1 MNWKVLPMSAFMV
14 FSLLFVALAGNSPA
28 QPAPPA
34 SEKLPWT
41 LREHYTFPGGPLRLD
56 YAKDNAEW
64 RIKVFQEDSETSRM
78 NPDVVL
84 RTVGFSVAV
93 KDGPVLTND
102 MLGSGG
108 ETQMLREPHQSE
120 FSGEGTTYTVRFV
133 PYEDLLIEHTITT
146 FRRWNFLFLTVKVTN
161 QGTNPRSILK
171 ITPAIIASGAFS
183 GLSDGAVASARAL
196 MFRGP
201 YPVFGTEGQGTA
213 LRVYDPAR
221 PLSLMMAFLPSG
233 FAACRYV
240 SPSGGSIMEGTFE
253 CDYAPG
259 YVLPPSGSI
268 TSNPI
273 FISFGFP
280 PAMAQM
286 QYDYLLFNACAPAVS
301 GKLPR
306 AWVTVPDTEGLAV
319 LRAEAANAV
328 SAGITHALIPGNW
341 EGRPGTLEGGAP
353 KYPKNIEEAAN
364 ALQSA
369 GCSSGITVDPLL
381 AHKGGGAWT
390 AKSEDGQ
397 HWVNLNTAEGKE
409 YTVSRLKK
417 LIDKGFTFLVIED
430 STIPDA
436 VLEQFGLTRAQA
448 DAYAFAAANEAALSS
463 KAIVLPA
470 SAAKINP
477 VRDAFL
483 DAASAMV
490 QVRERNIGTSAITL
504 RMGGTTSLE
513 DETLQALS
521 LWSGPVEFIGAPPR
535 AAQNDL
541 ARVFSQPPLYAR
553 AQDTPRKAPLVW
565 MRMPDPSARSGAG
578 DALFS
583 FSGSPGWETAS
594 MENSDNAPPEAALLW
609 QPVDGRI
616 ALMRDGRIPATGTYA
631 VFGLVPSQTQPV
643 LAGISGVPFLGMGC
657 VKKCTWSPETRVL
670 SGEISGVT
678 GEKSTAHV
686 FVPESYAVVTAR
698 LNGKNLKAD
707 VTSQWLSVPLESEGG
722 NLEITFSAR

>member
-1 MNWKVLPMSAFMV
+1 
-14 FSLLFVALAGNSPA
+14 
-28 QPAPPA
+28 
-34 SEKLPWT
+34 
-41 LREHYTFPGGPLRLD
+41 
-56 YAKDNAEW
+56 
-64 RIKVFQEDSETSRM
+64 
-78 NPDVVL
+78 
-84 RTVGFSVAV
+84 
-93 KDGPVLTND
+93 
-102 MLGSGG
+102 
-108 ETQMLREPHQSE
+108 
-120 FSGEGTTYTVRFV
+120 
-133 PYEDLLIEHTITT
+133 
-146 FRRWNFLFLTVKVTN
+146 
-161 QGTNPRSILK
+161 
-171 ITPAIIASGAFS
+171 
-183 GLSDGAVASARAL
+183 

-397 HWVNLNTAEGKE
+397 HWVNLNTAEGKK

-417 LIDKGFTFLVIED
+417 L
-430 STIPDA
+430 STKALPSLLSKIPPYRMRCWNSS
-436 VLEQFGLTRAQA
+436 LTRAQA

-504 RMGGTTSLE
+504 RMGAQLPWRMKRCRPCRCGAVLWN
-513 DETLQALS
+513 LS
-521 LWSGPVEFIGAPPR
+521 GRRLVQRKTISPA
-535 AAQNDL
+535 
-541 ARVFSQPPLYAR
+541 FSQPPLYAR
-553 AQDTPRKAPLVW
+553 LRTPPERLPWYGCACRIPQPGAAPETPCLAFRVPRMKPHPWKIPTTPRLRPHCY
-565 MRMPDPSARSGAG
+565 
-578 DALFS
+578 
-583 FSGSPGWETAS
+583 GS
-594 MENSDNAPPEAALLW
+594 L
-609 QPVDGRI
+609 
-616 ALMRDGRIPATGTYA
+616 
-631 VFGLVPSQTQPV
+631 
-643 LAGISGVPFLGMGC
+643 
-657 VKKCTWSPETRVL
+657 
-670 SGEISGVT
+670 
-678 GEKSTAHV
+678 
-686 FVPESYAVVTAR
+686 
-698 LNGKNLKAD
+698 
-707 VTSQWLSVPLESEGG
+707 
-722 NLEITFSAR
+722 